1 MEEYLQYL
9 NTVSIIK
16 APQHHDDGDSRF
28 GNHRKLPSPISR
40 QPYERERE
48 KERPRERDKERE
60 NVLKHKRYNRDFKD
74 LDNPEHKSSSSSRQ
88 LISYDDL

>member
-16 APQHHDDGDSRF
+16 APHHHDDGDSRY
-28 GNHRKLPSPISR
+28 GNYKKIPSPTSR
-40 QPYERERE
+40 QPYDRE
-48 KERPRERDKERE
+48 KERPRDRDRERE

-74 LDNPEHKSSSSSRQ
+74 LDNPEHKSSGSSRQ